1 VAGGGWRVA
10 GDSNDASVRREQLHY
25 YYLLEQLH
33 YYYLRIEVATVVS
46 KLEELL
52 ACQMKAV
59 ASR

>member
-1 VAGGGWRVA
+1 VAGG
-10 GDSNDASVRREQLHY
+10 SNDASVRREQLHY